1 MAYPGAPG
9 RGAPAPFDPD
19 VEVELW
25 ESNTERQRWQSLGDL
40 YVAMK
45 TTEHLDSAFLSHS
58 LSSEDYTEQCYRLIA
73 QYKTIANTLAGG
85 DESKQKEYGE
95 RFMREWG
102 LGHCQRARTRLMTE
116 GVPITSLHSG
126 GESRGESVHV
136 AETVSR
142 FITAMD
148 ALKLDMK
155 AVDDIQP
162 LCNDLVSSLNRHPR
176 EARDSAT
183 PAVKAAVAS
192 LNEQRDALSRWLL
205 QLNSM
210 SANEE
215 LTDEQ
220 VRQLS
225 HDLERAY
232 AAFHSSLS

>member
-1 MAYPGAPG
+1 MAYPHAGA
-9 RGAPAPFDPD
+9 GAAPFDPD

-25 ESNTERQRWQSLGDL
+25 DGNTERARWQSLGDL
-40 YVAMK
+40 YVAIK

-58 LSSEDYTEQCYRLIA
+58 VPNEDYTEQCFRLIA

-85 DESKQKEYGE
+85 DESKQVEYAE
-95 RFMREWG
+95 RFMRDWG
-102 LGHCQRARTRLMTE
+102 LSGCRRAHKRLMEE
-116 GVPITSLHSG
+116 GVPITSLHSHS
-126 GESRGESVHV
+126 ESRGESVHV

-176 EARDSAT
+176 EPRESAT
-183 PAVKAAVAS
+183 PAVKAAYKA
-192 LNEQRDALSRWLL
+192 LNEQRDGLARWLL

-215 LTDEQ
+215 LPDDQ